1 MPWKECSTVTL
12 RREFLSLTDGAG
24 VNFSE
29 LCRRFDI
36 SRKTGY
42 KWRERYREKGEEG
55 LADRSR
61 RPKHSPRQS
70 LPEIEAKVLAIRD
83 EYGWGARKIKA
94 CIERAGDEKV
104 AKSTVHSILLRERR
118 VNNAPEKTVGAYQR
132 FEKERPNQLW
142 QMDFKGHYPLGNN
155 ERCHPLTVL
164 DDHSRYSLCL
174 QACRNERTLT
184 VKEHLTAAFRRYG
197 LPERMLMDNG
207 APWGNDP
214 VHRFTPLT
222 VWLLRLGIAVSH
234 GRPYHPQTQGK
245 EERFH
250 RTLKVEVLAQRVF
263 ADFERMQDRFDE
275 WRHCYNHIRPHE
287 ALEMDV
293 PASRF
298 APSLRTFPEQLPPI
312 EYDLCDKVRKV
323 QDHGRIMF
331 HGHVFRIGK
340 AFRGYPVALR
350 PSTKD
355 GIYDVYFATHRI
367 AQVDLHRPGT
377 RHALDNE

>member
-1 MPWKECSTVTL
+1 MTL
-12 RREFLSLTDGAG
+12 RREFLSLADRAG

-29 LCRRFDI
+29 LCKRFGI

-70 LPEIEAKVLAIRD
+70 LPDIEEKVLAIRD
-83 EYGWGARKIKA
+83 EYGWGARKIKT
-94 CIERAGDEKV
+94 CIERARDGAV
-104 AKSTVHSILLRERR
+104 AKSTVHSILLRNER
-118 VNNAPEKTVGAYQR
+118 VSNQPEKTAGAYRR

-155 ERCHPLTVL
+155 ERCHPLTIL

-174 QACRNERTLT
+174 QACRNQQTLT

-207 APWGNDP
+207 PPWGNDL

-222 VWLLRLGIAVSH
+222 IWLLHLGIAISH

-250 RTLKVEVLAQRVF
+250 RTLKVEVLAHRVF

-275 WRHCYNHIRPHE
+275 WRHCYNHTRPHE
-287 ALEMDV
+287 ALDMEV

-298 APSLRTFPEQLPPI
+298 EPSFRSYPEQLPPI
-312 EYDLCDKVRKV
+312 EYNVSDKVRKV
-323 QDHGRIMF
+323 QDHGEIRF
-331 HGHVFRIGK
+331 LGHAFRIGK
-340 AFRGYPVALR
+340 GFRGYQVALR
-350 PSTKD
+350 PSPED
-355 GIYDVYFATHRI
+355 GVYDVYFATHRI

-377 RHALDNE
+377 QRL